1 MSAPSEQA
9 ANAEQPGPS
18 RTSPRRPVPA
28 AASTRV
34 PRQERGQRRI
44 DAILDAAA
52 ALIGEVGTEA
62 VTVQALAAR
71 AGASKGSMYHFFP
84 DRESVFLALAER
96 HVDALRAH
104 LSEAREERAQT
115 VAAGTAED
123 AAEAFL
129 RPVYDYVD
137 QHPDLPRMLAEPASL
152 QRLAVQRAALHALV
166 EDHAASVVRARN
178 PRLAPGQVALVA
190 AAMAAVMSAMRG
202 DRVSGRAAGPDA
214 ARRETRRILRAYL
227 QSYEAGR

>member
-1 MSAPSEQA
+1 M
-9 ANAEQPGPS
+9 
-18 RTSPRRPVPA
+18 
-28 AASTRV
+28 ASTRV
-34 PRQERGQRRI
+34 PRQERGRRRI

-96 HVDALRAH
+96 HVAALRAR
-104 LSEAREERAQT
+104 LADAREARAQA
-115 VAAGTAED
+115 VAAGAADD

-129 RPVYDYVD
+129 RPVYEYVD
-137 QHPDLPRMLAEPASL
+137 EHPDLPRMLGEPATL
-152 QRLAVQRAALHALV
+152 QRLAAQRAALHSLV
-166 EDHAASVVRARN
+166 EDHAASVVRSRN
-178 PRLAPGQVALVA
+178 PGLASGQVSLAA
-190 AAMAAVMSAMRG
+190 AAMVAVMSAMRG
-202 DRVSGRAAGPDA
+202 DRVVACAAAPDA

-227 QSYEAGR
+227 QSYEAG

>member
-1 MSAPSEQA
+1 
-9 ANAEQPGPS
+9 
-18 RTSPRRPVPA
+18 
-28 AASTRV
+28 V

-52 ALIGEVGTEA
+52 ALIGEVGAEA

-96 HVDALRAH
+96 HVDALRAT
-104 LSEAREERAQT
+104 LAAAREARSPA
-115 VAAGTAED
+115 VAAGTAAD

-129 RPVYDYVD
+129 RPVYAYVD
-137 QHPDLPRMLAEPASL
+137 EHPDLPRMLAEPASL
-152 QRLAVQRAALHALV
+152 QRLAAQRAALHSLV

-178 PRLAPGQVALVA
+178 PGLGPGQVSLVA
-190 AAMAAVMSAMRG
+190 AAMVAVMSAMRG
-202 DRVSGRAAGPDA
+202 DRVSGRADGPDV
-214 ARRETRRILRAYL
+214 ARRETHRILRAYL
-227 QSYEAGR
+227 QSYERA